1 MKVSSR
7 NRIKGKVINTISGMV
22 NAEVEIDIGG
32 GHTIVGVITK
42 RSLEEMDI
50 KVGDEV
56 TALIKASSIIFL
68 KD

>member
-7 NRIKGKVINTISGMV
+7 NKLKGKVTNTVSDMV
-22 NAEVEIDIGG
+22 NAEVTIDIGG

-42 RSLEEMDI
+42 TSLEDMDI

-56 TALIKASSIIFL
+56 TALIKASSVIL
-68 KD
+68 MKD